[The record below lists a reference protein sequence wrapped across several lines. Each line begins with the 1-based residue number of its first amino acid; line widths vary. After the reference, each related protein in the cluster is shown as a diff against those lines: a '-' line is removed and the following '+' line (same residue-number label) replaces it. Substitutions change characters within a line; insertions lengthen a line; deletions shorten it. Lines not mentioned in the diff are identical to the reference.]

1 MSRMARGQT
10 QLARWHGIGCGP
22 VFMRLCGMPAPALFY
37 DAQKSPVGCDDNE
50 FANPALLGGIASC
63 RRPAI
68 VEPLRE
74 AAFPCRLTVRS

>member
-22 VFMRLCGMPAPALFY
+22 VFMRLGGMPFPDLFY
-37 DAQKSPVGCDDNE
+37 EAQKSPVGCDNE
-50 FANPALLGGIASC
+50 FANPALLGQISSC

-68 VEPLRE
+68 VAPTRE